1 MSEELTRR
9 GRGRPP
15 KTEEEKQRTK
25 ELAAQRK
32 KERELSGTTSKFGM
46 ENVEPGDNSR
56 YIRHALANLS
66 MPPIDISDPVQVSNR
81 IDWYFTHCFDCDMK
95 PTVSG
100 FCNSLGITR
109 QTLMTWK
116 QGRFREDTHQAMI
129 LRAYR
134 IMEELWENYM
144 LNGKVNPVSGIFLGK
159 NQFDGYSDRQELVLT
174 PNHNQVEEV
183 DMAAIEAKYAE
194 LPED

>member
-1 MSEELTRR
+1 MDELTTKR

-15 KTEEEKQRTK
+15 KTAEEKQRTK

-46 ENVEPGDNSR
+46 EHVEPGDNSK

-66 MPPIDISDPVQVSNR
+66 MPPIDISDPVQVEER
-81 IDWYFTHCFDCDMK
+81 INWYFTHCFESDMK

-159 NQFDGYSDRQELVLT
+159 NQFEGYSDRQELVLT
-174 PNHNQVEEV
+174 PNHGQVEEV
-183 DMAAIEAKYAE
+183 DVAAIEAKYAE